1 MFARNQ
7 SERRRN
13 SALVIRRRVILENWV
28 EPKLRRAM
36 RQAGRESALEYGR
49 GGQGRVDAIAIP
61 DYKADIR
68 EILTDL
74 YVRTT
79 QTMAGLVRD
88 SGKRYGLPV
97 ETKAEDEVLERLLD
111 LFRAFALDQATTI
124 AETMKTE
131 VALAIKPLVAEGAG
145 EAEIGRAIRKR
156 VDGLAPWQARRI
168 ARTETLMASSQAQD
182 EVIRDMPDMPPMAKE
197 WDSSRDSRTRKS
209 HRGVEPVLER
219 ERFRVGGDLMRWPG
233 DSSGGPEN
241 VINCRC
247 VVNYAPAEDM
257 PELQAEVQDRL
268 ADIEEDEAFQAEE
281 A

>member
-1 MFARNQ
+1 VFATNQ

-36 RQAGRESALEYGR
+36 RKAGRDSALEYSR
-49 GGQGRVDAIAIP
+49 GGQGRVDVIAIQ
-61 DYKADIR
+61 DYKHEIR
-68 EILTDL
+68 DILTDL
-74 YVRTT
+74 YARTT
-79 QTMAGLVRD
+79 ETMAGLVRD
-88 SGKRYGLPV
+88 SAKSIGIQV
-97 ETKAEDEVLERLLD
+97 ETKEDDEVLERLLD

-124 AETMKTE
+124 AETMKEE

-156 VDGLAPWQARRI
+156 VDGLAPWQAKRI
-168 ARTETLMASSQAQD
+168 ARTETLMASSQAQA

-197 WDSSRDSRTRKS
+197 WDSSRDSRTRKA

-219 ERFRVGGDLMRWPG
+219 ERFSVGGDLMRWPG
-233 DSSGGPEN
+233 DSAGGPEN

-247 VVNYAPAEDM
+247 TVNYAPVEDL
-257 PELQAEVQDRL
+257 PELRAEVQERL
-268 ADIEEDEAFQAEE
+268 ADIEEDEAFNASEN
-281 A
+281 